1 MIVEA
6 RTFWF
11 QHKMNAAFFTLS
23 LLGLSSTFY
32 MSAYCMY
39 SVVDCINIS
48 IIRSR

>member
-11 QHKMNAAFFTLS
+11 QNEMIMNAAFFTLS
-23 LLGLSSTFY
+23 LCVSAQAFY

-39 SVVDCINIS
+39 SVVD
-48 IIRSR
+48 